1 MQYQNDD
8 MDDLF
13 RRAAD
18 GYPLKL
24 QDEGWDA
31 IAGKL
36 AASGAVATSIVSK
49 KSKEN
54 KYKLVILALLILIV
68 SGTTLFFA
76 LNKENKNIKNNFTL
90 KNKESIKTSPGDK
103 YYPDNNVKNNAI
115 SISEAINPINPV
127 IGEKTTSSKTTK
139 QILVYPSYTK
149 TSITNANISYTDELV
164 KKKNEL
170 KENENKP
177 DENNTKI
184 QDINNENSI
193 VKISQVKQEDK
204 IETKIEKS
212 KEIIFAK
219 SGNGNEK
226 KKIKRKNIFYIGI
239 LAGPQFNEVKSQGFS
254 NPGFSV
260 GLLTGV
266 NITKSLA
273 FETGLFISQKK
284 YFSSGEYFNMKTVA
298 ASMPVGMKVISLNGK
313 STVLEIPLK
322 LKYDFL
328 KKNNGSFFGTVGA
341 SSYILTKETN
351 KYLVDVNGNQQKLTR
366 NYSNNGKY
374 VTAELN
380 LSAGYDYKLKQKTI
394 RIEPYVQLPMKG
406 IGVGSMPI
414 MSTGIH
420 VGVFLH
426 PP

>member
-13 RRAAD
+13 RKAAD

-24 QDEGWDA
+24 QDEGWDS

-36 AASGAVATSIVSK
+36 AASGAVATGIVSK

-54 KYKLVILALLILIV
+54 KYKLVILALLLLIV

-76 LNKENKNIKNNFTL
+76 LNKENKNNKNNFTL

-103 YYPDNNVKNNAI
+103 YYLDNNVKNNAI
-115 SISEAINPINPV
+115 EISEATNPINPV
-127 IGEKTTSSKTTK
+127 IGEKTTAFKTTK
-139 QILVYPSYTK
+139 QILVYPTYAK
-149 TSITNANISYTDELV
+149 TSITNANISYTDELD
-164 KKKNEL
+164 KKENEL
-170 KENENKP
+170 KENEIKPGENK
-177 DENNTKI
+177 TKT
-184 QDINNENSI
+184 QDIDNENSI

-204 IETKIEKS
+204 IEIKIEKS
-212 KEIIFAK
+212 KEIISANP
-219 SGNGNEK
+219 GNGNEK
-226 KKIKRKNIFYIGI
+226 KKIKIKNRFYIGI

-266 NITKSLA
+266 TLTKKLA
-273 FETGLFISQKK
+273 LETGLFISQKK

-313 STVLEIPLK
+313 STILEIPLK

-328 KKNNGSFFGTVGA
+328 KKKNGRFFGTIGA
-341 SSYILTKETN
+341 SSYILAKESN
-351 KYLVDVNGNQQKLTR
+351 KYLVDLNGNQQKLTR

-380 LSAGYDYKLKQKTI
+380 LSAGYDYKLKQKTV

-414 MSTGIH
+414 LSTGIH
-420 VGVFLH
+420 IGVFLH
-426 PP
+426 SP